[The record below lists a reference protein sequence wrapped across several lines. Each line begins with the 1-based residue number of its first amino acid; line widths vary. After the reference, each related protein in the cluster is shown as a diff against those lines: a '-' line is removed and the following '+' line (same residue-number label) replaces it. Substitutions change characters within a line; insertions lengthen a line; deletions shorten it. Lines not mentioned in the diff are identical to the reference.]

1 MQPVITTRIKDSE
14 SISFAV
20 IDIKAI
26 GPNPSNPRTKID
38 GPIRD
43 ILIVPTAHGFEIQ
56 DGNIRAVAL
65 ANLGQ
70 LVPALDADSGRR
82 VLLKRDP
89 SGQWLIATE
98 SEVELAR
105 VQDLMRVSRKS
116 NSGVRLQPKATPFY
130 RQFVKQRF

>member
-1 MQPVITTRIKDSE
+1 MQPVITTSIKDSE

-20 IDIKAI
+20 I
-26 GPNPSNPRTKID
+26 
-38 GPIRD
+38 
-43 ILIVPTAHGFEIQ
+43 AHGFEIQ